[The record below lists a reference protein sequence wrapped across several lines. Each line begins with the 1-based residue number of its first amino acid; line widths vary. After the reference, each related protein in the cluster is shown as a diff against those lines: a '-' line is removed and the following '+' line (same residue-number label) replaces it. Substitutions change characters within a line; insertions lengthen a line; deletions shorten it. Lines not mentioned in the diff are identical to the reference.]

1 MNGAAPISPQ
11 VVVDWVR
18 LAATEGIGPVAF
30 HSLLARAGSAAEALR
45 RLPDLAHRG
54 GRQKPIA
61 PLPQPAAEAMLDAAR
76 RQDIR
81 PLLKIDPA
89 FPPALAALDDAP
101 PILWIKGDAA
111 TLAAPCIAMVGA
123 RNASLSGRKIA
134 TAWAAELAAAGLTVV
149 SGLARGIDGAAH
161 QGALTKGR
169 TVAVMAGGVD
179 AIYPAEHR
187 ALWQQIMEAGAV
199 VSELPP
205 GTEPIAPLFPRRNR
219 IISGL
224 SRAVVVVEATL
235 KSGSLITARYA
246 LDQGR
251 DVLAVPGSP
260 LEPRAEGP
268 NSLIRDGATLVQSVA
283 DILDALGPM
292 EPAKVRPQSAPRLPE
307 QGTEIYKESDIDSV
321 RSQIL
326 TLIGPDPVAV
336 DELIRQCQTSAP
348 VLAQALLEL
357 ELAGRLVRLAGQ
369 RVATRPSI

>member
-1 MNGAAPISPQ
+1 MSSSATSIGAD

-18 LAATEGIGPVAF
+18 LAGTEGIGPIAF
-30 HSLLARAGSAAEALR
+30 HQLMARSGSAAEALR
-45 RLPDLAHRG
+45 RLPEIAARG
-54 GRQKPIA
+54 GRKRKIVPPDQSAVERLIEDGARQKI
-61 PLPQPAAEAMLDAAR
+61 L
-76 RQDIR
+76 
-81 PLLKIDPA
+81 PLLAVDPRY
-89 FPPALAALDDAP
+89 PETLKALDDGP
-101 PILWIKGDAA
+101 PILWIKGDPAL
-111 TLAAPCIAMVGA
+111 LARPCIAMVGA

-134 TAWAAELAAAGLTVV
+134 NAWAAELAGAGLTVV

-161 QGALTKGR
+161 EGALSKGK

-179 AIYPAEHR
+179 AIYPSEHR
-187 ALWQQIMEAGAV
+187 ALWQRVVDTGAV
-199 VSELPP
+199 ISELPP

-251 DVLAVPGSP
+251 EVLAAPGSP

-268 NSLIRDGATLVQSVA
+268 NSLIRDGATLVQSVS
-283 DILDALGPM
+283 DILAALG
-292 EPAKVRPQSAPRLPE
+292 ALAPTPE
-307 QGTEIYKESDIDSV
+307 SPRRQIHQPVEKYNENEIESV
-321 RSQIL
+321 RGQIL
-326 TLIGPDPVAV
+326 ALISADPVSV

-357 ELAGRLVRLAGQ
+357 ELAGRLVRLPGN
-369 RVATRPSI
+369 RVAAVLPA